1 MGRRRAREARLT
13 EGIGGAAA
21 SPLQHEPLTRLDTA
35 LRGRHG
41 QAVTDK
47 PTLRQQLRTARREHV
62 AAIDPVT
69 RALIL
74 HRPPAPLLALVPD
87 RAVVGLYHAGP
98 HETPTGGYARFFH
111 ERSHRLALPRFA
123 HRGSAMEFAEFADPW
138 DDDSGEVGPFG
149 LMQPDADAEALV
161 PDILFV
167 PLLGFTAQGARLG
180 QGGGHYDRWLAGHSG
195 VPAIGLARDVQLVDA
210 LPIEAHD
217 RPLAA
222 VVTPTR
228 LYGPFA

>member
-1 MGRRRAREARLT
+1 M
-13 EGIGGAAA
+13 
-21 SPLQHEPLTRLDTA
+21 
-35 LRGRHG
+35 
-41 QAVTDK
+41 TDK
-47 PTLRQQLRTARREHV
+47 PSLRKHLRSLRREHV
-62 AAIDPVT
+62 AAIDPAT

-87 RAVVGLYHAGP
+87 GATIGLYHATA
-98 HETPTGGYARFFH
+98 HEAPAAGYAKFFH
-111 ERSHRLALPRFA
+111 ERGHPLALPRFA
-123 HRGSAMEFAEFADPW
+123 HRGAVMEFAAFPDPW
-138 DDDSGEVGPFG
+138 DDDGAEVGPFG

-167 PLLGFTAQGARLG
+167 PLVGFTAQGARLG

-195 VPAIGLARDVQLVDA
+195 VPAIGLAWDVQLVDA